1 MMIFQF
7 NLLKPTFNIRIFVN
21 NIRIML
27 TKLTLSVDKAVI
39 ARAKDY
45 ARRNGRSLSE
55 LIQHYLESIT
65 GEKSDTALSPKLS
78 RLIGSVKLPKG
89 FDEKK
94 ELKIILEKKH
104 L

>member
-1 MMIFQF
+1 
-7 NLLKPTFNIRIFVN
+7 
-21 NIRIML
+21 ML
-27 TKLTLSVDKAVI
+27 TKLTLSVDEAVI

-65 GEKSDTALSPKLS
+65 GEKSDEELSPKLS
-78 RLIGSVKLPKG
+78 RLVGAVKLPKG
-89 FDEKK
+89 FDEKN
-94 ELKIILEKKH
+94 ELRIMLEKKH